1 MLESNNIPPETTE
14 PASSQW
20 LLVWQ
25 IQNRHKV
32 LFAESVLHECLAG
45 QCEHDSAQEFGRRSE
60 QFSTDG
66 QS

>member
-1 MLESNNIPPETTE
+1 MLESNNIPPETTA

-25 IQNRHKV
+25 IQNWHIV
-32 LFAESVLHECLAG
+32 LFAESVPHECLAE
-45 QCEHDSAQEFGRRSE
+45 QCEHYSAQEFGRRSE
-60 QFSTDG
+60 HLSAGG

>member
-45 QCEHDSAQEFGRRSE
+45 QYGHCLTQGFGRRSE
-60 QFSTDG
+60 QFSAGG